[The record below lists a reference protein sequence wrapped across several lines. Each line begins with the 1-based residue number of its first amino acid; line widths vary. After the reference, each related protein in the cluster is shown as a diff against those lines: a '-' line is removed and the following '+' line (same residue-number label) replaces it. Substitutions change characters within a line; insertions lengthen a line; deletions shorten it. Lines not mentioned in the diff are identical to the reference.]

1 MSDTNS
7 KTAGLDQLTPLQRA
21 LFGLKEIR
29 KKYDALRQE
38 RSEPIAIIGI
48 GCRFPGGSNNLSN
61 LSDYW
66 KLLSNKESG
75 VVEVPVERWDNSIY
89 YDPDQDAPGRISTRF
104 AALLKDV
111 DKFDAAFFRITP
123 REARSMDPQQRLLL
137 EVAWEALE
145 NANIA
150 PHTLAKSNIGV
161 FIGIMGLD
169 YGTNLMGSGDPE
181 DIDAYFGTGNTLGLA
196 AGRLSYFLKLN
207 GPSFSLDT
215 ACSSSL
221 VALHLASRSLRDKE
235 CNMALVGGVNIILAP
250 EISVSFSK
258 SHLMA
263 PDGKSKTFDASAD
276 GYVRGEGCGVICIK
290 RLSDAIKDGDRIW
303 AVVRGSAVNHD
314 GPSGGLTVPSAPA
327 QEAVIRQALNM
338 ANLKP
343 EDIDYIEAHGT
354 GTSLGD
360 PIEVGALSRVF
371 TNPRENPLLIG
382 SVKTNFGHLEAAAG
396 MASLLKIV
404 AGLQNQTI
412 PAQLYFNTPNPKI
425 NWSSIPIKVASDHV
439 PWNIGDRVRN
449 AGISGFSFGGTNAH
463 VIVSEAPKLSEI
475 SNYKE
480 NSKEEGKTTFVRQVH
495 LLPISARSNEA
506 LKALADRYINFLDSS
521 QQNLNDSSQPDL
533 DTPNILNFKDICHTA
548 ATSRSHFEHRMAIV
562 AENSE
567 KAISLLKTAAEKGA
581 DQDLFYG
588 KSPANPKIVFLYS
601 GQGSQYPNMG
611 LELYQT
617 QPIFKQAMDRC
628 FAFIEK
634 SASNQSDKLKL
645 SKQLPK
651 SLFEIMF
658 PLPKLQEL
666 EKNSDSSQPAQ
677 PIRPFNI
684 FSLKPVI
691 GTSDLDKT
699 LYTQPAMFILEYAL
713 TELWKSWGV
722 FPNAV
727 MGHSLGEYGAACA
740 AGVFTPEEALNL
752 IIERAYLM
760 NQITDKGKM
769 VSVFAP
775 IQKVQEA
782 LKPFEEKVSIAAI
795 NGPEI
800 ILISG
805 FADAVDNVVKDL
817 ESQRIRSMQINIST
831 AFHSPLTEQIMVN
844 FQKIAQ
850 TISYKTP
857 IFPVISNLTG
867 KPIGAEICSPDY
879 WCQHMR
885 QPVQFVNSLL
895 YIHKNYNTMLE
906 IGPSPNLIDLDMTL
920 PESLFV
926 ENGLEKKSDIRRLS
940 SLSPRVPDTMRILR
954 SLGELYVAGV
964 DVDWKRF
971 EAPFSHSKVLLPN
984 YPFQRE
990 RHWIDRK
997 IDKNIEQAIEL
1008 NIEQHIEEKIDQ
1020 NIEIKPEQKI
1030 KIGVEQNIEE
1040 KINQKLVKEPQMSNT
1055 QKSILQ
1061 EPHTFNSISASS
1073 TPTNDTMEGIMIQQI
1088 QTMNQLMQRH
1098 LKILKNN
1105 CN

>member
-1 MSDTNS
+1 MTNTNI
-7 KTAGLDQLTPLQRA
+7 KITTGFDQLTPLQRA

-66 KLLSNKESG
+66 KLLFNKEGG

-89 YDPDQDAPGRISTRF
+89 YDPDQDIPGRISTRF
-104 AALLKDV
+104 AALLKDLEN
-111 DKFDAAFFRITP
+111 FDAAFFRITP

-150 PHTLAKSNIGV
+150 PHTLAKSNTGV

-169 YGTNLMGSGDPE
+169 YGTNIMGSGDPE

-258 SHLMA
+258 SHLMS
-263 PDGKSKTFDASAD
+263 PDGRSKTFDASAD
-276 GYVRGEGCGVICIK
+276 GYVRGEGCGVVCLK

-314 GPSGGLTVPSAPA
+314 GPSGGLTVPSGPA

-338 ANLKP
+338 AGLKP
-343 EDIDYIEAHGT
+343 EDVDYVEAHGT

-439 PWNIGDRVRN
+439 PWNIGDRVRT
-449 AGISGFSFGGTNAH
+449 AGVSGFSFGGTNAH
-463 VIVSEAPKLSEI
+463 VIVSESPKFSET

-480 NSKEEGKTTFVRQVH
+480 NSKEEDKTTFVRQVH
-495 LLPISARSNEA
+495 LLPISSRSNEA

-521 QQNLNDSSQPDL
+521 KS
-533 DTPNILNFKDICHTA
+533 TLNFRNICHTA
-548 ATSRSHFEHRMAIV
+548 ATCRSHFEHRMAIV

-567 KAISLLKTAAEKGA
+567 KAILLLKTAAEKGA

-588 KSPANPKIVFLYS
+588 KSPTNPKIVFLYS

-617 QPIFKQAMDRC
+617 QPVFKQAMDRC
-628 FAFIEK
+628 FVFIEK
-634 SASNQSDKLKL
+634 SGLSERL
-645 SKQLPK
+645 SKRLN
-651 SLFEIMF
+651 EVMF
-658 PLPKLQEL
+658 PPLKTDVE
-666 EKNSDSSQPAQ
+666 SSQGKTIEAEKTTENGKETENGNVGSSVPNKPPA
-677 PIRPFNI
+677 RPFNI

-699 LYTQPAMFILEYAL
+699 LYTQPAMFILEFAL

-722 FPNAV
+722 FPDAV
-727 MGHSLGEYGAACA
+727 MGHSLGEYAAACA
-740 AGVFTPEEALNL
+740 AGVFTPEEALSL

-760 NQITDKGKM
+760 NEITDKGKM
-769 VSVFAP
+769 VSVFASLE
-775 IQKVQEA
+775 KVEEA
-782 LKPFEEKVSIAAI
+782 VKPFEDKVSVAAI

-805 FADAVDNVVKDL
+805 VADAVDSVVKNL

-831 AFHSPLTEQIMVN
+831 AFHSPLTEQIMDN
-844 FQKIAQ
+844 FKNSAKN
-850 TISYKTP
+850 ISYKTP
-857 IFPVISNLTG
+857 IVPVISNLTG
-867 KPIGAEICSPDY
+867 KPIGDEICTTDY
-879 WCQHMR
+879 WCRHMR
-885 QPVQFVNSLL
+885 QPVQFVKSLL
-895 YIHKNYNTMLE
+895 YIRKNYNTMVE

-926 ENGLEKKSDIRRLS
+926 KNGLEKHSDIRRLP
-940 SLSPRVPDTMRILR
+940 SLSPRVPDTIRMLR

-964 DVDWKRF
+964 DVDWKTF

-990 RHWIDRK
+990 RHWINRK
-997 IDKNIEQAIEL
+997 IDKSIEQKIERNIEH
-1008 NIEQHIEEKIDQ
+1008 NIEEKINQ
-1020 NIEIKPEQKI
+1020 NIEIKPDQKV
-1030 KIGVEQNIEE
+1030 KIGVGQNIEE
-1040 KINQKLVKEPQMSNT
+1040 KINQKLVKEPQISNSE
-1055 QKSILQ
+1055 KSLSQ
-1061 EPHTFNSISASS
+1061 EPQAFNLIS
-1073 TPTNDTMEGIMIQQI
+1073 TPSAAINDTIEGIMIQQI
-1088 QTMNQLMQRH
+1088 QTMNQLMQHH

>member
-7 KTAGLDQLTPLQRA
+7 KTTGLDQLTPLQRA

-48 GCRFPGGSNNLSN
+48 GCRFPGGSNNLYN

-66 KLLSNKESG
+66 KLLFNKESG

-150 PHTLAKSNIGV
+150 PHTLARSNTGV

-235 CNMALVGGVNIILAP
+235 CDMALVGGVNIILAP

-263 PDGKSKTFDASAD
+263 PDGRSKTFDASAD
-276 GYVRGEGCGVICIK
+276 GYVRGEGCGVVCLK
-290 RLSDAIKDGDRIW
+290 RLSDAIRDNDRIW

-404 AGLQNQTI
+404 AGVQNQTI

-425 NWSSIPIKVASDHV
+425 NWASIPIKVASDHI
-439 PWNIGDRVRN
+439 PWTIGDRVRN

-463 VIVSEAPKLSEI
+463 LIVSETPKLSESQSALTD
-475 SNYKE
+475 SNI
-480 NSKEEGKTTFVRQVH
+480 RLQH
-495 LLPISARSNEA
+495 LLPISARTKEA
-506 LKALADRYINFLDSS
+506 LKDLADRYLNFL
-521 QQNLNDSSQPDL
+521 NMPEPPD
-533 DTPNILNFKDICHTA
+533 FKDISYTA
-548 ATSRSHFEHRMAIV
+548 ATCRSHFEHRMAII

-567 KAISLLKTAAEKGA
+567 KAVSLLKIAAENGA

-588 KSPANPKIVFLYS
+588 KSHINPKIVFLYS

-617 QPIFKQAMDRC
+617 QPVFKQAMDRC
-628 FAFIEK
+628 FDFIAK
-634 SASNQSDKLKL
+634 SGL
-645 SKQLPK
+645 SKRLSKP
-651 SLFEIMF
+651 LNEVMF
-658 PLPKLQEL
+658 PPLKTDAE
-666 EKNSDSSQPAQ
+666 SSQTKTIEAAKTTKNGERTENGNAASSVPNKPPA
-677 PIRPFNI
+677 RPFNI
-684 FSLKPVI
+684 FSLKPII

-699 LYTQPAMFILEYAL
+699 LYTQPAMFILEFAL

-722 FPNAV
+722 FPDAV
-727 MGHSLGEYGAACA
+727 MGHSLGEYAAACA
-740 AGVFTPEEALNL
+740 AGVFTPEEALSL

-760 NQITDKGKM
+760 NEITEKGKM

-775 IQKVQEA
+775 LEKVEEA
-782 LKPFEEKVSIAAI
+782 VKPFQDKVSVAAI

-805 FADAVDNVVKDL
+805 VADAVDNVVKNL

-831 AFHSPLTEQIMVN
+831 AFHSPLTEQIMDN
-844 FQKIAQ
+844 FQKSAKN
-850 TISYKTP
+850 ISYKTP
-857 IFPVISNLTG
+857 IVPVISNLTG
-867 KPIGAEICSPDY
+867 KPIGDEICTTDY

-885 QPVQFVNSLL
+885 QPVQFVKSLL
-895 YIHKNYNTMLE
+895 YIRKNYNTMVE

-926 ENGLEKKSDIRRLS
+926 ENGLEKNSDIRRLS

-954 SLGELYVAGV
+954 SLGELYVSGV
-964 DVDWKRF
+964 DVNWKTF
-971 EAPFSHSKVLLPN
+971 ESPFCHSKVLLPN

-990 RHWIDRK
+990 RHWIDRNLNK
-997 IDKNIEQAIEL
+997 IIEQKVQSD
-1008 NIEQHIEEKIDQ
+1008 NKEK
-1020 NIEIKPEQKI
+1020 
-1030 KIGVEQNIEE
+1030 VEQNIERE
-1040 KINQKLVKEPQMSNT
+1040 PVQKIKIEVKQNIEGEIEQKLVKEPQISNT
-1055 QKSILQ
+1055 AESLLQ
-1061 EPHTFNSISASS
+1061 EPKPPELIPTSI
-1073 TPTNDTMEGIMIQQI
+1073 NDDKIEQIMIQQI